1 MCVFSYSD
9 SKYANQLQHI
19 GSMKMD
25 NQGVRLSDFAKSDGH
40 STDQLRSMITR
51 NDVPF
56 IPDVEEGKRRIYD
69 GVDAL
74 AMALTVM
81 LVQIQGMT
89 WNKAALDVCVS
100 RAALEFMNKKERG
113 EEAKA
118 LWYVK
123 SPTQKNVF
131 RAFPHILPT

>member
-40 STDQLRSMITR
+40 STDQLRSVITR

-56 IPDVEEGKRRIYD
+56 IPDVEE
-69 GVDAL
+69 
-74 AMALTVM
+74 
-81 LVQIQGMT
+81 
-89 WNKAALDVCVS
+89 
-100 RAALEFMNKKERG
+100 
-113 EEAKA
+113 AKA
-118 LWYVK
+118 FWYVK

-131 RAFPHILPT
+131 RTFPHILPA